1 MATVEDYLKNA
12 KWVKRL
18 SEFFHQCDL
27 NKDGHLSREDWLIGI
42 DNLAAVITDR
52 PALIAKLREVS
63 LEYAAGLGLTEGVK
77 VDRQKFLECA
87 AAMAVAET
95 AKVKSGGKSLLE
107 MVDNAGFDVVDQ
119 NHDGHVTFEEY
130 KVMMNAYH
138 FDLESAEATFAV
150 LDKNKNGKLE
160 RNEFTSANVK
170 FWFQLD
176 DPDSQGMFGAKF
188 E

>member
-1 MATVEDYLKNA
+1 
-12 KWVKRL
+12 
-18 SEFFHQCDL
+18 
-27 NKDGHLSREDWLIGI
+27 
-42 DNLAAVITDR
+42 
-52 PALIAKLREVS
+52 
-63 LEYAAGLGLTEGVK
+63 
-77 VDRQKFLECA
+77 
-87 AAMAVAET
+87 
-95 AKVKSGGKSLLE
+95 

-119 NHDGHVTFEEY
+119 NYDGHVTFEEY

-150 LDKNKNGKLE
+150 LDKNKNGKIE